1 MEPGEEVCSLG
12 LDFVVDD
19 GDIYLGLDDGGMGV
33 SYTLSYRMEISMRDI
48 EG

>member
-1 MEPGEEVCSLG
+1 MEPGEGVCNLG

-19 GDIYLGLDDGGMGV
+19 SDIFLELDDGGKGV